1 MLQGHEFITP
11 IQYGYLILAG
21 ILILIACI
29 AGIIYIIR
37 DIQASATD
45 APDYIAHWER
55 LKTDKK
61 TYYEPPFSE
70 WIRSQMV
77 KETLEEVSKEI
88 EQELMR
94 RAAEITDEMARNYTL
109 TIPQENIAEGQSY
122 DPPSKVE
129 ITYITPTQDKDHSN
143 ELIIHNPT
151 DVFILRHSD
160 VIMPGP
166 GSGSEKRNAD
176 KIYQTLTKPPFHW
189 ETFLDDLIKDCC
201 TPGQIDRDK
210 VLSAHFQTC
219 PCGQLDPAI
228 PRREDGEPGQPEDEE
243 LCMLGA
249 EFWQAL
255 CMDDYFR
262 ASDVYRQ
269 IKARETHLLNLNQSI
284 S

>member
-21 ILILIACI
+21 ILILMACI

-94 RAAEITDEMARNYTL
+94 CAAEITDEMARNYTL

-122 DPPSKVE
+122 DTSSEVE
-129 ITYITPTQDKDHSN
+129 ITYITPTS
-143 ELIIHNPT
+143 
-151 DVFILRHSD
+151 
-160 VIMPGP
+160 
-166 GSGSEKRNAD
+166 
-176 KIYQTLTKPPFHW
+176 KPPFHW

-201 TPGQIDRDK
+201 TPGQIDRAK

-255 CMDDYFR
+255 
-262 ASDVYRQ
+262 
-269 IKARETHLLNLNQSI
+269 
-284 S
+284 